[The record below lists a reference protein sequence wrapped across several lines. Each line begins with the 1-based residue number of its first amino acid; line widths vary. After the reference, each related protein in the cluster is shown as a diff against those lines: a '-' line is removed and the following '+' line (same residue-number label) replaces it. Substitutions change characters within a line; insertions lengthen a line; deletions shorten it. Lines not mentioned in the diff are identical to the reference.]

1 MKKLLMK
8 RTAVLALVVAMLAT
22 ALAGCSSN
30 NNSGQTKQ
38 SQTEGTAGA
47 ESQTVGQT
55 DETQP
60 ATEAKTENDPINPDD
75 VALKVGDIEVKAPEL
90 FYYYYG
96 IKTQMESYSGITEW
110 TTKYPYDESMTF
122 GDVLKLMVE
131 SQVDQMVFFQS
142 RQADNNVT
150 LSDDDNETIENGVN
164 SFFENVPVADQEFYG
179 FTKENVKTTLEHSI
193 ISSKVMEAEISK
205 EIENLTDE
213 EKENCKFRTVQHI
226 LFKYE
231 APATTAD
238 AETSESGESGE
249 SAATTETT
257 AESYK
262 ESQKAKAE
270 DVLARAQA
278 GEDFETLAKEF
289 NEDSGFEYS
298 FNKAGQAPDGTSF
311 VQEFV
316 DGGNALKEGEMTIV
330 ETEYGYHV
338 MKCISE
344 DNTELQEEALKTAA
358 TNKLNT
364 VYQEWLTT
372 NAPTFYD
379 AWQEFSVLNPVAN
392 TDESDT
398 TDTSDTSD
406 TAATDATGSTD
417 ATDGSDSAQTGESQT
432 NVPET
437 DGTEAGETAG
447 TGETQQ

>member
-22 ALAGCSSN
+22 ALAGCSN
-30 NNSGQTKQ
+30 NNSGETKQ
-38 SQTEGTAGA
+38 SQTEGTAGD

-60 ATEAKTENDPINPDD
+60 TTEAKTENDPINPDD

-96 IKTQMESYSGITEW
+96 IKTQMESYSGINEW
-110 TTKYPYDESMTF
+110 TTPYPYDESMTF

-142 RQADNNVT
+142 RQADNDVT
-150 LSDDDNETIENGVN
+150 LSDEDNETIENGVN

-231 APATTAD
+231 APATTAVT
-238 AETSESGESGE
+238 ETSESGESAE
-249 SAATTETT
+249 TVKETT
-257 AESYK
+257 AEEYK

-270 DVLARAQA
+270 DVLARAKA
-278 GEDFETLAKEF
+278 GEDFETLAKEY

-298 FNKAGQAPDGTSF
+298 FNKAGQTPDGTSF

-344 DNTELQEEALKTAA
+344 DNTELQESALKTAA

-364 VYQEWLTT
+364 VYQEWLTA
-372 NAPTFYD
+372 NAPTYYD
-379 AWQEFSVLNPVAN
+379 AWKEFAVLNPVVN
-392 TDESDT
+392 TDENDT
-398 TDTSDTSD
+398 KDTSD
-406 TAATDATGSTD
+406 TADTSATDSTDSTD
-417 ATDGSDSAQTGESQT
+417 ATDGSDGAQIGESQT
-432 NVPET
+432 NAPQT
-437 DGTEAGETAG
+437 DGTETGETAG
-447 TGETQQ
+447 TGETQE